1 MPRDPTRPLLRLTP
15 RADQPRPL
23 GRPRPVPS
31 PEAFPREH
39 QAAAIGPKFTRLAQ
53 VLARGENALEL
64 RADPA
69 GLAPERLLVFEV
81 RGSISA
87 FAAAIQQIAG
97 LELVDEEE
105 LEGDEG
111 DDHPF
116 AYLLVPDMAALR
128 NLESL
133 WRRWQARQLVR
144 GETTWA
150 NVFEHLRDLRPW
162 GPNDRVHSSDRIF
175 LASIVDGLDDREL
188 VRVEIELVFR
198 SNDAA
203 AREGEAE
210 VSGAITARGGV
221 IISRS
226 RLPDIYYHA
235 LLADVPV
242 WAVREIIEQRIDG
255 IAGLESVMHIR
266 PQSEA
271 TTVEIGDPTE
281 TQPAEGAERALGEP
295 ILALLDGVPVSG
307 HRRLAAHMDLD
318 DPFDLEPGALVESR
332 SHGTAM
338 ASLIIHGDL
347 NRNEARLP
355 RQIHVIPV
363 MGNADGFPR
372 DRLVVDL
379 IYLAVTR
386 LREQR
391 PRIVIVNLSL
401 GNRYRP
407 FHSQLSPWARLLDR
421 LAYRLGL
428 LFIVSAGNQ
437 VNDFGIVAY
446 ATSRD
451 YEDADGQSRA
461 RSMITALHTIMA
473 ERRLLSPAETVNGVT
488 VGGCNIDAV
497 TPADRALARTL
508 VDPFPDHVM
517 ANPSSSLGPGFARSV
532 KPDILMP
539 GAREHMR
546 FVRNHVHIDVVP
558 ATASRGAG
566 LKVAAPPRAGR
577 ENREGYTNGTSAAA
591 ALASRT
597 CHRIHD
603 ALEATYGEE
612 FLRLSPLQRAVLL
625 KALLVHPAQWPRD
638 TADLIK
644 ATVGPWGRGQAGK
657 QKDNIRR
664 FIGYG
669 YVDAEDAVACA
680 ADRATFFA
688 TGHLGADRIVTVDVP
703 VPIAIGGKARPH
715 SLSATLAWFSPVSPG
730 RKSYRSCRLKILQPT
745 DLETLAVAG
754 HVWQPDEHQI
764 NRGTVYSRCWS
775 GENAPAVAPNM
786 TISLIVQR
794 DPDQGTVVDQTIP
807 FGLAVTISMPGE
819 VALYDEARAR
829 AAPPI
834 RAPAT
839 PGV

>member
-1 MPRDPTRPLLRLTP
+1 M
-15 RADQPRPL
+15 A
-23 GRPRPVPS
+23 
-31 PEAFPREH
+31 E
-39 QAAAIGPKFTRLAQ
+39 I
-53 VLARGENALEL
+53 LARGENALEL

-81 RGSISA
+81 RGSISS
-87 FAAAIQQIAG
+87 FAAAIQQVAG

-111 DDHPF
+111 DEHPF
-116 AYLLVPDMAALR
+116 AYLLVPDMMALR

-133 WRRWQARQLVR
+133 WRRWQAGQLVW

-162 GPNDRVHSSDRIF
+162 GPNDRVHPSDRTF
-175 LASIVDGLDDREL
+175 LATIVDGLVDQDL

-198 SNDAA
+198 SNDAV
-203 AREGEAE
+203 ARESEAE
-210 VSGAITARGGV
+210 VSGAITARRGV
-221 IISRS
+221 IISRA
-226 RLPDIYYHA
+226 RLPDISYHA
-235 LLADVPV
+235 LLADVPA
-242 WAVREIIEQRIDG
+242 WAIREILEQRIEG
-255 IAGLESVMHIR
+255 IAGLESVMYIR

-271 TTVEIGDPTE
+271 TTLEIGDSAE
-281 TQPAEGAERALGEP
+281 TPQADGAERALGEP
-295 ILALLDGVPVSG
+295 ILALVDGVPVSA
-307 HRRLAAHMDLD
+307 HRRLAVHMDLD
-318 DPFDLEPGALVESR
+318 DPFDLEPGTLVESR
-332 SHGTAM
+332 AHGTAM

-347 NRNEARLP
+347 NRNEDRLP

-363 MGNADGFPR
+363 MGNGNGFPR

-379 IYLAVTR
+379 IHLAVTR

-391 PRIVIVNLSL
+391 PGIVIVNLSL

-407 FHSQLSPWARLLDR
+407 FHNQLSPWARLLDR
-421 LAYRLGL
+421 FAYRLGL
-428 LFIVSAGNQ
+428 LFVVSAGNQ
-437 VNDFGIVAY
+437 VNDFGIAAY

-461 RSMITALHTIMA
+461 TSMITALYGLMG
-473 ERRLLSPAETVNGVT
+473 ERRLLSPAETLNGIT
-488 VGGCNIDAV
+488 VGGCNVDAV
-497 TPADRALARTL
+497 PLADRVLARML
-508 VDPFPDHVM
+508 IDPFPDHVM

-532 KPDILMP
+532 KPDIMMP

-546 FVRNHVHIDVVP
+546 FVRNHAHIDVVP

-577 ENREGYTNGTSAAA
+577 ENLDGYTNGTSAAA

-603 ALEATYGEE
+603 ALEATYGED

-625 KALLVHPAQWPRD
+625 KALLVHPAQWPHN

-644 ATVGPWGRGQAGK
+644 ATIGPWGRGQAGK

-680 ADRATFFA
+680 GDRATFFA
-688 TGHLGADRIVTVDVP
+688 TGLLGADRIVTIDVP
-703 VPIAIGGKARPH
+703 IPLAIGGQARPH
-715 SLSATLAWFSPVSPG
+715 SLSATVAWFSPVSPG
-730 RKSYRSCRLKILQPT
+730 RKSYRNCRLKILKPT
-745 DLETLAVAG
+745 ELDALAVSG
-754 HVWQPDEHQI
+754 HSWQPDENQA
-764 NRGTVYSRCWS
+764 NRGTIYSRCWS
-775 GENAPAVAPNM
+775 GENAPVVTPNM
-786 TISLIVQR
+786 TIPLIVQR
-794 DPDQGTVVDQTIP
+794 DPDQGAPVDEAIP
-807 FGLAVTISMPGE
+807 FGLAVTISMPGQ
-819 VALYDEARAR
+819 VGLYDEARAR
-829 AAPPI
+829 AAPHV
-834 RAPAT
+834 RASAT
-839 PGV
+839 RST